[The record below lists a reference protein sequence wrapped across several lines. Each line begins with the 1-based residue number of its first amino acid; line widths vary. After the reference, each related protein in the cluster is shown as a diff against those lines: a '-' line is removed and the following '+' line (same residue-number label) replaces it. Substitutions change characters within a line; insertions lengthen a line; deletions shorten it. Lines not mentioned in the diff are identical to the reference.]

1 MTTDDTQTQQVPP
14 APPPPGPAPAR
25 PYPPLSELR
34 RSRTDRKLAGVSGG
48 LGRYAGVDPLI
59 FRILF
64 VLLTIFGGT
73 GLLLYA
79 MAWLLVPAD
88 GERES
93 EGQRL
98 FNGRSTSSVS
108 TVIAI
113 VVVIVLGLAA
123 TGAMLDTG
131 PGIGGLG
138 VLIVIGVVV
147 VLLLRNGQRPAV
159 DHDPNA
165 SNAPYAPAYGPVPP
179 PEPGDFGQTPGT
191 AYAQPSPGYV
201 PPGPPTYTAPTAP
214 YQPPPSGPPKEKS
227 VLGRVTVSTALIVVG
242 LMVAWNSVS
251 DDDFKVVSVF
261 ATALAVLA
269 VGLLVGAFAGRAR
282 WLILLAIPLTI
293 AAGISHAADREF
305 PRGVGERTWVPTT
318 VQDAERPFRLGIGD
332 AELDLTRL
340 PGGSDVDVET
350 RLGVGSLRITVPS
363 DARVVVDG
371 EVGAGDM
378 QLFDEPDTDGT
389 DLRGEA
395 TSEPASG
402 VADSGTLIHI
412 DAEVGLGQLEVR
424 R

>member
-1 MTTDDTQTQQVPP
+1 MTTDDTQTHEATQ
-14 APPPPGPAPAR
+14 ASPPPQPPPAR
-25 PYPPLSELR
+25 PYPPLSALR

-64 VLLTIFGGT
+64 VLLTFFGGT

-79 MAWLLVPAD
+79 AAWLLVPAD
-88 GERES
+88 GEAES

-98 FNGRSTSSVS
+98 FNGRSSSSVS

-113 VVVIVLGLAA
+113 VVVLVLGLAA

-131 PGIGGLG
+131 PGVGGLG
-138 VLIVIGVVV
+138 VLIVIGVIV

-159 DHDPNA
+159 DGA
-165 SNAPYAPAYGPVPP
+165 SGGPYAPAYGPVPP
-179 PEPGDFGQTPGT
+179 PEPGAFGQTPGT
-191 AYAQPSPGYV
+191 AYAQPSSAYL

-214 YQPPPSGPPKEKS
+214 YQPPPPGPPREKS
-227 VLGRVTVSTALIVVG
+227 VLGRVTVSAALIVVG

-261 ATALAVLA
+261 ATALAVVA
-269 VGLLVGAFAGRAR
+269 GGLLVGAFVGRAR
-282 WLILLAIPLTI
+282 GLIVLAILLTI
-293 AAGISHAADREF
+293 ATGTSHVADRDF
-305 PRGVGERTWVPTT
+305 SGSIGERTWVPTT
-318 VQDAERPFRLGIGD
+318 VAEAERTFQLGIGD

-340 PGGSDVDVET
+340 PAGSTVEVVT
-350 RLGVGSLRITVPS
+350 RLGVGELRVIVPA

-371 EVGAGDM
+371 EVGAGT
-378 QLFDEPDTDGT
+378 LTLLDEETLDGT
-389 DLRGEA
+389 DLKDSTTSTLPSGA
-395 TSEPASG
+395 TG
-402 VADSGTLIHI
+402 SGTLITL
-412 DAEVGLGQLEVR
+412 DAEVGLGELEVR